1 MKSSKSKKS
10 RGPSRA
16 VVERGFR
23 VADQIQRDLAVLLQT
38 EAKDPRLGLITLSE
52 VEVTSD
58 YAHAKVFYTVLPDT
72 EEQRAKSAQGLLACR
87 GFLRSRLGQLLQIH
101 QTPELHFVHD
111 TSVARGVALSG
122 LIDEAN
128 RVRAPEDEA

>member
-1 MKSSKSKKS
+1 M
-10 RGPSRA
+10 
-16 VVERGFR
+16 
-23 VADQIQRDLAVLLQT
+23 ADQIQRDLAVLLQT

-52 VEVTSD
+52 VEVSPD

-72 EEQRAKSAQGLLACR
+72 PEQQSKTAQGLLASR
-87 GFLRSRLGQLLQIH
+87 GFLRARLGQLLQIH

-122 LIDEAN
+122 LIDQAN
-128 RVRAPEDEA
+128 RVRAPEDAP

>member
-1 MKSSKSKKS
+1 MRSSKSKKS
-10 RGPSRA
+10 RGPSRS

-38 EAKDPRLGLITLSE
+38 EAKDPRLGLITISE

-58 YAHAKVFYTVLPDT
+58 YAHAKVFYTVLPDS
-72 EEQRAKSAQGLLACR
+72 EEQRVKSAQGLTACR
-87 GFLRSRLGQLLQIH
+87 GFLRSRLGELLQIQ
-101 QTPELHFVHD
+101 QTPELHFVDD
-111 TSVARGVALSG
+111 TAVARGVELSG

-128 RVRAPEDEA
+128 RVRAVED